1 MPNGARSA
9 QITTSPIEAGSTGN
23 VCARSWMV
31 QQRAALSSYVMP
43 CRVWFPSN
51 PFVGFRPRSAALKP
65 TSPPNVAPGIPPPA
79 PSIPFHPIPSH
90 LCVAAGPFISPNIF
104 KAIHRYRNLR
114 SSSPASPAI
123 MLPSVAVALM
133 LLAASI
139 PASDAKVRSGCIRN
153 YQCPRRG
160 SNQCGLYYVCSNSA
174 NPKPPYTLQTCD
186 TCAFRDNVNAYAQ
199 VCNYETGRCNV
210 NKIDGKPCATDKQC
224 GPSGQF
230 KCLVNKNSKA
240 KPQAKRCC

>member
-1 MPNGARSA
+1 
-9 QITTSPIEAGSTGN
+9 
-23 VCARSWMV
+23 
-31 QQRAALSSYVMP
+31 
-43 CRVWFPSN
+43 
-51 PFVGFRPRSAALKP
+51 
-65 TSPPNVAPGIPPPA
+65 
-79 PSIPFHPIPSH
+79 
-90 LCVAAGPFISPNIF
+90 
-104 KAIHRYRNLR
+104 

-210 NKIDGKPCATDKQC
+210 NKI
-224 GPSGQF
+224 
-230 KCLVNKNSKA
+230 
-240 KPQAKRCC
+240 